1 MKNRNKIKENLKIKN
16 KLDEM
21 QEQNL
26 LKMES
31 TGFWIGFFGLFI
43 ALLVQIIIYGQG
55 EWKYLIGEWLV
66 FMCMALY
73 LAIGCAK
80 KGIWD
85 RWLSPTTKSNLYT
98 SIVAG
103 LIVGIVYFSTSYKK
117 YGKLAGSIATGV
129 YMFVAIFTACFAGL
143 SYGAHKYL
151 KRIERE
157 ENAEEPEDEM
167 MKENVAKTDGKEHD
181 K

>member
-1 MKNRNKIKENLKIKN
+1 MKNSNKIKEKLKIKN

-43 ALLVQIIIYGQG
+43 ALLAQVIIYGQG
-55 EWKYLIGEWLV
+55 EWKYLIGEWVV

-73 LAIGCAK
+73 LVISCAR

-85 RWLSPTTKSNLYT
+85 RWLSPTPLNNLFA
-98 SIVAG
+98 SIIAG
-103 LIVGIVYFSTSYKK
+103 VVVGIVQFIASYRK
-117 YGKLAGSIATGV
+117 YGALTGSIAAGV
-129 YMFVAIFTACFAGL
+129 FMFAFVFAVCFAVL
-143 SYGAHKYL
+143 AFSACIYRR
-151 KRIERE
+151 RIERE
-157 ENAEEPEDEM
+157 ENAEELNNEID
-167 MKENVAKTDGKEHD
+167 D
-181 K
+181 KDCEETK